1 MSLNA
6 TLRIFSMSLRK
17 FDQKVYNYRFLR
29 SIMMA
34 FGSFL
39 IGVGPFYAYFIY
51 TQVGSEGLGEVLFE
65 FISAVLAFPAGI
77 FICIIGKR
85 LNQPIIDAENKDEN
99 GQA

>member
-1 MSLNA
+1 L
-6 TLRIFSMSLRK
+6 LRN

-51 TQVGSEGLGEVLFE
+51 SQVGFDGLGEVVFE
-65 FISAVLAFPAGI
+65 FISAILALPAGI

-85 LNQPIIDAENKDEN
+85 LNKPIMQREMNIEANKEDE
-99 GQA
+99 QQE

>member
-1 MSLNA
+1 MSL
-6 TLRIFSMSLRK
+6 K
-17 FDQKVYNYRFLR
+17 QFDQKVYNYRFLR

-51 TQVGSEGLGEVLFE
+51 SQVGFDGLSEVMFE
-65 FISAVLAFPAGI
+65 FISALFALPAGI

-85 LNQPIIDAENKDEN
+85 LNKPIMQAENKIAEN
-99 GQA
+99 RNVTDQNIDNQE

>member
-1 MSLNA
+1 L
-6 TLRIFSMSLRK
+6 LRN

-51 TQVGSEGLGEVLFE
+51 SQVGFDGLGEVIFE
-65 FISAVLAFPAGI
+65 FISAILAFPAGI
-77 FICIIGKR
+77 FMCIVGKR
-85 LNQPIIDAENKDEN
+85 LNKPIIQREMNIEAEKEN
-99 GQA
+99 EPQE